1 VSDAGWKFIGLLCE
15 KNHVCPSGSLRV
27 KYKNKEKGKKESD
40 RDGEIEN
47 EKGEG
52 ERERVCER
60 EEQNE
65 RSTLVSIFSSKNNR
79 NECIWYGTEHEIRI
93 LHYTI

>member
-27 KYKNKEKGKKESD
+27 KYKNKEKGKKETE

-47 EKGEG
+47 EKGEE
-52 ERERVCER
+52 ERKSVR
-60 EEQNE
+60 EKNKTNDQP
-65 RSTLVSIFSSKNNR
+65 SLVYFLQRTTVTNAF
-79 NECIWYGTEHEIRI
+79 GTAPNMK
-93 LHYTI
+93 